1 MGLLSS
7 PQNSLAAMAVG
18 DQCVFKIRRSSNNQ
32 FYWTFHNV
40 RGNTEPMAQSETYT
54 SKQSCEHSID
64 QLKRF
69 AANAAIDDLS

>member
-1 MGLLSS
+1 
-7 PQNSLAAMAVG
+7 
-18 DQCVFKIRRSSNNQ
+18 
-32 FYWTFHNV
+32 
-40 RGNTEPMAQSETYT
+40 MAQSETYT